1 MKRLRV
7 RRDSVRRGA
16 RRLALA
22 ALCALLIAPA
32 ARPALA
38 EVFDPASFTLDNGL
52 QVVVVENRRAPI
64 VNQMIWYRVGSADEP
79 RGKSG
84 IAHFLE
90 HLMFKG
96 TDKLAAGEFSE
107 IIARNGGEENAFT
120 STDYTGYYQTVAADR
135 LEIVMQHEAD
145 RMRNLRLTEDVVL
158 PEREVILE
166 ERRSRVDNNP
176 GSKLGEMR
184 NAALFVHHPYG
195 TPVIGWEHEIRQL
208 TTEDALAFY
217 NSWYAPNNAVLIVTG
232 DVEVEEVKRLAEK
245 HYGPIAPIEVPE
257 RMRTEEP
264 PHNADVRVE
273 LADPLVRQESVS
285 VTYRVP
291 SFRTAENK
299 TQAYAL
305 QLLDQAL
312 SSGATSRF
320 YSDLVVGE
328 GVAVSAGTRYSGDD
342 YDDSSFTFY
351 ISPREGV
358 ELAEAEAALK
368 REIETLLAEGI
379 TQEEL
384 DRAKRT
390 LRGTAVYVRDSIAAP
405 GRIIGSAMMAGQT
418 LEDIEAWPERIEAVT
433 LEEVNATVEAVFEG
447 AHGVTAV
454 LKQKPTS

>member
-1 MKRLRV
+1 M
-7 RRDSVRRGA
+7 RRTTVHRGA
-16 RRLALA
+16 RRPALVVVF
-22 ALCALLIAPA
+22 ALLFA
-32 ARPALA
+32 AIVRPAWA

-52 QVVVVENRRAPI
+52 QVVVVENHRAPI

-96 TDKLAAGEFSE
+96 TDKLAPGEFSR
-107 IIARNGGEENAFT
+107 IIASNGGEENAFT
-120 STDYTGYYQTVAADR
+120 SFDYTGYYQTVAADR

-145 RMRNLRLTEDVVL
+145 RMRNLKLTEDVVL
-158 PEREVILE
+158 PERDVILE
-166 ERRSRVDNNP
+166 ERRSRVDNEP
-176 GSKLGEMR
+176 GGKLGEMR

-195 TPVIGWEHEIRQL
+195 TPIIGWEHEIREL
-208 TTEDALAFY
+208 TTEDALEFY
-217 NSWYAPNNAVLIVTG
+217 DTWYAPNNAVLIVTG
-232 DVEVEEVKRLAEK
+232 DVELEDVRRLAEK
-245 HYGPIAPIEVPE
+245 HYGPIPRLEVPQ
-257 RMRTEEP
+257 RNRTVEP
-264 PHNADVRVE
+264 PHNADVRIE

-291 SFRTAENK
+291 SFRTAEDK

-320 YSDLVVGE
+320 YSKLVVGE
-328 GVAVSAGTRYSGDD
+328 GVAVSAGSSYSGDD

-358 ELAEAEAALK
+358 ELAEAEAALN
-368 REIETLLAEGI
+368 REIETLIAEGI

-390 LRGTAVYVRDSIAAP
+390 LHGTAVYVRDSVAAP
-405 GRIIGSAMMAGQT
+405 GRIIGVALMAGQS

-433 LEEVNATVEAVFEG
+433 LEEVNAAIEAVFED
-447 AHGVTAV
+447 AHTVTSV
-454 LKQKPTS
+454 LKQEPTS